1 MKIPSLNMVLV
12 VLFIWLIW
20 FVTPVDTPLFY
31 AKKQEVV
38 PGGVPDGGF
47 PGGLPRGTMPGGG
60 FPGGGMTGCSGVPDD
75 DEVDI

>member
-20 FVTPVDTPLFY
+20 FVTPMDTPLLY

-38 PGGVPDGGF
+38 SGGGF
-47 PGGLPRGTMPGGG
+47 PGGTMPGGG
-60 FPGGGMTGCSGVPDD
+60 FLGGGMTGGGGVPDD

>member
-20 FVTPVDTPLFY
+20 FVTRVDTPLFY

-38 PGGVPDGGF
+38 PDGGF
-47 PGGLPRGTMPGGG
+47 PGGTMPGGG
-60 FPGGGMTGCSGVPDD
+60 FPGGGMTGGSGVPDD
-75 DEVDI
+75 DE